1 MLYEFKK
8 NLTINLKFGD
18 TALKICSD
26 DINKISECKNVDPS
40 NGHLTSCL
48 LNNMEN
54 ITSGPCRTFLSN
66 IAAFVF
72 SDFRLVS
79 DFVRD
84 CEKDI
89 QKYEC
94 GRLEKAEEHLPTQQ
108 GKTIECL
115 SEHVRELENLCKKQI
130 LRIAELQSDDFTYDR
145 SLYFA
150 CREDRERFCE
160 RVQTGKGR
168 VIKCLM
174 LNKFNPL
181 MSKPC
186 QDQLTRVQ
194 KLYVE
199 DAKADKTLM
208 NACKKDILNH
218 KCREELRND
227 NSETI
232 QLASLILC
240 LENAIQ
246 KGDRIEPECAA
257 ELVDRRKMFMTDY
270 KLSPNLVKECTQ
282 EINQYCDGGIER
294 DGKTVHCLFKNYKLF
309 ARKMNKNIQFKVGC
323 VNEVKNFQYKFKKF
337 TFHIII
343 FLKKLRQLIQLAN
356 AGEDVRVDPHLQE
369 ACQNLLTGPCR
380 NIQPGKGR
388 VIQCLLNFIGS
399 SQINEECQERLID
412 IQFFV
417 ARDWK

>member
-26 DINKISECKNVDPS
+26 DINRISECKNVDPS

-48 LNNMEN
+48 LNNMDN

-94 GRLEKAEEHLPTQQ
+94 GRLEKVEDTNLPTQQ

-115 SEHVRELENLCKKQI
+115 SEHVRELENVCKKQI

-160 RVQTGKGR
+160 RVQSGKGR

-194 KLYVE
+194 KLYAE

-208 NACKKDILNH
+208 IACKKDILDH
-218 KCREELRND
+218 KCRQELRND
-227 NSETI
+227 NSETV

-246 KGDRIEPECAA
+246 KGDRVEPECTA

-270 KLSPNLVKECTQ
+270 KLSPNLVKECIQ

-309 ARKMNKNIQFKVGC
+309 ARKMNKNIQFKSSC
-323 VNEVKNFQYKFKKF
+323 VNEVKYFS
-337 TFHIII
+337 I
-343 FLKKLRQLIQLAN
+343 FLSNFAAKYYPRVKKCSFYFLNEIKLLKFLIKNNLA
-356 AGEDVRVDPHLQE
+356 
-369 ACQNLLTGPCR
+369 
-380 NIQPGKGR
+380 
-388 VIQCLLNFIGS
+388 
-399 SQINEECQERLID
+399 D
-412 IQFFV
+412 I
-417 ARDWK
+417 